1 MAISITSNY
10 EYLGQ
15 TLQGV
20 YIRRAKLAVAGLT
33 PNAANPVPHG
43 LPAVPMNVFIEP
55 TSAGGF
61 HESQP
66 ADATNVYVTA
76 DGAGTNCNLV
86 VEY

>member
-1 MAISITSNY
+1 MAISVNPAY
-10 EYLGQ
+10 EYIGQ

-20 YIRRAKLAVAGLT
+20 YLRKAKLAIAGLSS
-33 PNAANPVPHG
+33 NAINTVPHG
-43 LPAVPMNVFIEP
+43 LPSVPLNVFIEP

-66 ADATNVYVTA
+66 ADATNIYVA
-76 DGAGTNCNLV
+76 SDGVGTSCNLI